1 MTFDF
6 RMTQEEYLLGCNYR
20 AGRQSIKNVAG
31 IKSFVFSLATLL
43 VLVLTG
49 ADTVLFLLPLILIG
63 FGIFERKSVN
73 AAYAKEYGAKPFLY
87 GVQQITCDENK
98 IKVQNAFEKYSSAYA
113 DIFAVRVTKKKI
125 IILFTYRRGVFVI
138 NREKYADECEKLL
151 ELFAEKG
158 VKLDGK
164 RI

>member
-49 ADTVLFLLPLILIG
+49 ADTVLFLLPLIFLIG
-63 FGIFERKSVN
+63 FGIFERKSVSVT
-73 AAYAKEYGAKPFLY
+73 PLRQ
-87 GVQQITCDENK
+87 GVRRKALSLRRT
-98 IKVQNAFEKYSSAYA
+98 A
-113 DIFAVRVTKKKI
+113 DNLRHK
-125 IILFTYRRGVFVI
+125 
-138 NREKYADECEKLL
+138 
-151 ELFAEKG
+151 
-158 VKLDGK
+158 
-164 RI
+164 